1 MSEYQYYEFQ
11 AIDHPLTK
19 KQMDELRA
27 CSSRAQITPS
37 SFVNVYNWGDLKGNP
52 ERWME
57 KYFDAFLH
65 VANWGTRWFMLRLPE
80 KLLDQ
85 QVAAPYCSGES
96 FSCRRKDDRVILS
109 FQSED
114 EDHEGEGGEGGEGM
128 LASIIPV
135 RADLMHGDHRALYL
149 GWLLAVQS
157 GEIDADVPEPLVP
170 PELGDLNASL
180 AGLAEFLR
188 IDDDLIAAAAERSPR
203 GVGPVSKAEIDAWVL
218 NLPGGEKDALL
229 ARLVAGE
236 APYLAAE
243 LHRRVRE
250 MRSAVGPAGSPRRTA
265 GEIIARA
272 QDLAEARK
280 KKETEQR
287 ALAKAK
293 RELEQAENRRKHL
306 ASLVGKEEIL
316 WVKVASLI
324 AARQTSCYDEAVSLL
339 HDLQALADREGKSSE
354 FSRRMTILAG
364 EHTRKPAL
372 TDRFRKAK
380 LGG

>member
-1 MSEYQYYEFQ
+1 
-11 AIDHPLTK
+11 AIDHRLTK

-52 ERWME
+52 ARWME
-57 KYFDAFLH
+57 KYFDAFLY
-65 VANWGTRWFMLRLPE
+65 VANWGTRWFMLRVPE

-114 EDHEGEGGEGGEGM
+114 EDHEGEGGEGM

-170 PELGDLNASL
+170 PGLGDLNASL
-180 AGLAEFLR
+180 AGFADFLR

-203 GVGPVSKAEIDAWVL
+203 GVAPVSKAEIDAWVR
-218 NLPGGEKDALL
+218 NLPGEEKDALL
-229 ARLVAGE
+229 ARLVDGE
-236 APYLAAE
+236 AQHLAAE

-250 MRSAVGPAGSPRRTA
+250 MRSAAGPAGSPRRTA
-265 GEIIARA
+265 GEIMARA
-272 QDLAEARK
+272 QNLAEARK

-287 ALAKAK
+287 ARDKVK
-293 RELEQAENRRKHL
+293 RALDQAEKRKKHL

-339 HDLQALADREGKSSE
+339 QDLQALADREGKSSE

>member
-57 KYFDAFLH
+57 KYFDAFLY
-65 VANWGTRWFMLRLPE
+65 VANWGTRWFMLRVPE

-96 FSCRRKDDRVILS
+96 FSCRRKDDSVILYYR
-109 FQSED
+109 SED
-114 EDHEGEGGEGGEGM
+114 EDHEGEGGEGM

-157 GEIDADVPEPLVP
+157 GEIDADESEPLVP

-180 AGLAEFLR
+180 AGLAEFLL

-203 GVGPVSKAEIDAWVL
+203 GVAPVSKAEIDAWVR
-218 NLPGGEKDALL
+218 NLPGEEKDALL

-236 APYLAAE
+236 ALHLAAE
-243 LHRRVRE
+243 LQRRVRE
-250 MRSAVGPAGSPRRTA
+250 MRSAAGQAGRSRRTA
-265 GEIIARA
+265 GEIMARA
-272 QDLAEARK
+272 ENLAEARK

-316 WVKVASLI
+316 WAKVVSLI
-324 AARQTSCYDEAVSLL
+324 AARQTSSYDEAVSLL
-339 HDLQALADREGKSSE
+339 QDLQALADREGKRSE